1 MLLDPRSKINHRE
14 DDIML
19 HLLDV
24 TREAL
29 RRPWSEVLEW
39 SVGVFDR
46 ISNGSLSWD
55 DKLVIKTDC
64 VRNMGHAHHNPRPNY
79 GPAAPQ
85 VQAQSNSQYTPPNNN
100 NTEPQQRRQPPQRP
114 VPDNM
119 PVPEY
124 EYPCRGFNDGWCR
137 ITTCRHTND
146 IKNYFHGC
154 TGCYTFD
161 RSKQF
166 HKVQFCP
173 YGRTA
178 SYQAKN

>member
-1 MLLDPRSKINHRE
+1 
-14 DDIML
+14 ML